1 MRACSLVLAITT
13 ATALRLPGGCRP
25 AGRVARRV
33 PGWAAA
39 MCTDASQ
46 SLPQLPEKVEAREA
60 GAVCCVDTYSPQVP
74 QPCRTYMSQYA
85 CRPPACRG
93 PGPLAPGHHRT
104 LGVREVEP
112 SCRIKA
118 VRAGRVPAS
127 SIRTVRIIGA
137 ERSLVVDGET
147 IKLDELGPIILKEDG
162 RLGRLSNW
170 HEMTEPEQ
178 AATLRF
184 VAKRNAKRRKAL
196 LKAQAGEAGEAGEA
210 GDATEP
216 KR

>member
-1 MRACSLVLAITT
+1 M
-13 ATALRLPGGCRP
+13 
-25 AGRVARRV
+25 
-33 PGWAAA
+33 
-39 MCTDASQ
+39 
-46 SLPQLPEKVEAREA
+46 
-60 GAVCCVDTYSPQVP
+60 
-74 QPCRTYMSQYA
+74 
-85 CRPPACRG
+85 
-93 PGPLAPGHHRT
+93 
-104 LGVREVEP
+104 EP

-196 LKAQAGEAGEAGEA
+196 LKAREMIASGTMHCHRKLQSFFWLLAFSQALIKAL
-210 GDATEP
+210 
-216 KR
+216 

>member
-1 MRACSLVLAITT
+1 M
-13 ATALRLPGGCRP
+13 
-25 AGRVARRV
+25 
-33 PGWAAA
+33 
-39 MCTDASQ
+39 
-46 SLPQLPEKVEAREA
+46 
-60 GAVCCVDTYSPQVP
+60 
-74 QPCRTYMSQYA
+74 
-85 CRPPACRG
+85 
-93 PGPLAPGHHRT
+93 
-104 LGVREVEP
+104 EP

-184 VAKRNAKRRKAL
+184 VAKRNAKRRLQGDRPRRKPCARSARPQHSASSHGLSKNGRPAGASVSAKTL
-196 LKAQAGEAGEAGEA
+196 LSS
-210 GDATEP
+210 ATGHLP
-216 KR
+216 